1 LFNTG
6 VLRNFAEFQVHMIRP
21 TEIQSSSA
29 APYYEINGAVG
40 EDQRAPWI
48 AAMRAYSRRR
58 FSSETEQQRI
68 GELGGWIRTSYSK
81 RFTDAG
87 SWDTLDQLLF
97 EDKWVNP
104 RSPDEIGFDR
114 TRQFENLGWV
124 FIRSGFTSPNDLAA
138 LFISQRYHWS
148 DLNTYSQNSFT
159 LERKGKL
166 IEGFQNS
173 IYINGE
179 YQRLIESYPTL
190 ADGIEAYAPGSVYDV
205 GPGILAFES
214 NDVYDYMLGDATNSY
229 DASQLSKFTRQVVYL
244 KPDIFV
250 IFDRVLTTNPNAEK
264 KWFVDPAATPQD
276 QGSGLITIDNGS
288 GVLWIKR
295 LLPATASVSLS
306 DTEIAVVPSQSGTE
320 AFFLHVMQAVDSG
333 TGSEQV
339 SADDS
344 RVSQEGDWFH
354 VQVAGR
360 EISFSKNGDFEF
372 DGQPTTLKG
381 DVNLDGIVDGLD
393 IQLSANV
400 LLSFELDPGIV
411 SRSDVNEDGF
421 VNILDVQEIINR
433 KE

>member
-1 LFNTG
+1 
-6 VLRNFAEFQVHMIRP
+6 
-21 TEIQSSSA
+21 
-29 APYYEINGAVG
+29 
-40 EDQRAPWI
+40 
-48 AAMRAYSRRR
+48 MRAYSRRR
-58 FSSETEQQRI
+58 FSSEAEQQRI
-68 GELGGWIRTSYSK
+68 GELGAWIRTSYSK

-104 RSPDEIGFDR
+104 RSPGKIGFER

-124 FIRSGFTSPNDLAA
+124 FMRSGFTSTNDLAA

-173 IYINGE
+173 IHIDGE
-179 YQRLIESYPTL
+179 YQRQIENYPTL
-190 ADGIEAYAPGSVYDV
+190 ADGIEAYAPGSAFDV

-214 NDVYDYMLGDATNSY
+214 NNIYDYMLGDATNAY
-229 DASQLSKFTRQVVYL
+229 DASKLSRFNRQVVYL

-250 IFDRVLTTNPNAEK
+250 IFDHILTTSSRVEK

-276 QGSGLITIDNGS
+276 QGDGLITIDNGS
-288 GVLWIKR
+288 GALWIKR
-295 LLPATASVSLS
+295 LLPTSASVSLS
-306 DTEIAVVPSQSGTE
+306 DTGIAVVPSQSGTE
-320 AFFLHVMQAVDSG
+320 TFFLHVMQAVDSG

-339 SADDS
+339 TADDAQ
-344 RVSQEGDWFH
+344 VSQDGDWFH

-360 EISFSKNGDFEF
+360 KISFSKNGGFEF
-372 DGQPTTLKG
+372 DGEPTILRG
-381 DVNLDGIVDGLD
+381 DVNLDGIVDNLD
-393 IQLSANV
+393 SQLAVNV
-400 LLSFELDPGIV
+400 LLNFELDPGIV
-411 SRSDVNEDGF
+411 GRSDVNEDGV
-421 VNILDVQEIINR
+421 VNILDVQEIVNR